1 MAFAAAVVVAALGAA
16 GCRQDMHQAPR
27 YDPLERSDFFVDQ
40 RASRPI
46 VEGTVARGQLRA
58 DKVLYTGKNGTQF
71 VNQLPMPLT
80 RTLLARGQ
88 ERFTIYCTPCHAAS
102 GDGDGMIVQRGFK
115 RPPSLHDPVVSSQ
128 PIGYYY
134 DVITNGFGAMQD
146 YAAQVQPEDR
156 WAIAAYLRVLQ
167 YSRRVPADALSEA
180 DRRLVENG
188 GPESAGAQGEAAGH
202 E

>member
-1 MAFAAAVVVAALGAA
+1 MALAAAVVVVALGAA

-58 DKVLYTGKNGTQF
+58 DKVLYTGKNGAQF
-71 VNQLPMPLT
+71 ATQLPMPLT
-80 RTLLARGQ
+80 RNLLARGQ

-146 YAAQVQPEDR
+146 YSAQVQPEDR

-167 YSRRVPADALSEA
+167 YSRRVPVDALSEA

-188 GPESAGAQGEAAGH
+188 GPESTGAQGEAAGH